1 MITLDLRQRM
11 ISLDEILD
19 AIDQDTV
26 VIIRLDGKRFVIES
40 EDSFEQEIARLG
52 QSEKFNEFLATRS
65 TEEDGISLDD
75 FEKRL
80 SGDK

>member
-40 EDSFEQEIARLG
+40 EDSFEQELERLG

-65 TEEDGISLDD
+65 AEEGGISLSD
-75 FEKRL
+75 FEERL
-80 SGDK
+80 RGEK